1 LSGIEKAV
9 GNGVIVKVNTV
20 LIPGINDQHI
30 LEIAKKVKELGAYTQ
45 NIMPLIPQ
53 HRLAHI
59 SPPTPE
65 ERKKIQAEC
74 SKIIPQMC
82 HCRQCRAD
90 ACGKLGG
97 DDRHGE

>member
-1 LSGIEKAV
+1 
-9 GNGVIVKVNTV
+9 VNTV

-53 HRLAHI
+53 HRLAHV
-59 SPPTPE
+59 SPPTQE
-65 ERKKIQAEC
+65 QRKKIQDEC
-74 SKIIPQMC
+74 SKIICQMR